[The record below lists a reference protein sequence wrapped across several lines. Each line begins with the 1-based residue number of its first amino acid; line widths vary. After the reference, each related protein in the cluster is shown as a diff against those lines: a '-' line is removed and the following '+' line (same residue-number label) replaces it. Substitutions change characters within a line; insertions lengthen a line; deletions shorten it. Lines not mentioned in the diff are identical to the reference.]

1 MIICISARNSVILKP
16 IQVLYLALSIIIW
29 LSITLYHI
37 LKIGVL
43 IYFRFRKLFE
53 VISIKWY
60 ASVINLFL
68 KIAYTGAFL
77 FMYIGFIYDVVMI
90 IDGKIANI
98 VYPIIYFVVCFVY
111 TILSLFD
118 YIFIEKALY
127 LIFKQIPERRYES
140 VNSEEKKT
148 N

>member
-43 IYFRFRKLFE
+43 IYFRFRKLLE

-68 KIAYTGAFL
+68 IIAYSCAFL

-127 LIFKQIPERRYES
+127 LIFKQIPELRYES

>member
-1 MIICISARNSVILKP
+1 M
-16 IQVLYLALSIIIW
+16 
-29 LSITLYHI
+29 
-37 LKIGVL
+37 
-43 IYFRFRKLFE
+43 F
-53 VISIKWY
+53 
-60 ASVINLFL
+60 
-68 KIAYTGAFL
+68 
-77 FMYIGFIYDVVMI
+77 IGFIYDVVMI

-127 LIFKQIPERRYES
+127 LIFKQIPERKYES

>member
-1 MIICISARNSVILKP
+1 MGL
-16 IQVLYLALSIIIW
+16 
-29 LSITLYHI
+29 
-37 LKIGVL
+37 L
-43 IYFRFRKLFE
+43 IYFRFRKLYE

-68 KIAYTGAFL
+68 KIAYSGAFL